1 MDREASANL
10 PLWNKFCMHSNTE
23 QPCHPPDMTITNFCV
38 FWTREHSSRYRFW
51 NTKFPAYYKRI
62 NKTKKRKELKK

>member
-1 MDREASANL
+1 MRREASPNL
-10 PLWNKFCMHSNTE
+10 PLWNNSYIYSDTE
-23 QPCHPPDMTITNFCV
+23 QPGHPLDMTITHFCV

-62 NKTKKRKELKK
+62 NKTKKERN